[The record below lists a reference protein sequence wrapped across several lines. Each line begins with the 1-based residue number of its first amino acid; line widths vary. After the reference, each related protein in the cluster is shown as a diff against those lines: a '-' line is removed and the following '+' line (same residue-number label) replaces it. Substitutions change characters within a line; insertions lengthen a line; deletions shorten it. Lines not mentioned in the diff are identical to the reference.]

1 MLVSPMRAE
10 AGKRLRFLLNAAA
23 EKIRRCGLCEKL
35 KGKKDAG
42 KTVVKREAQRRSRFH
57 VAMRRQRNDSK
68 GYANE

>member
-1 MLVSPMRAE
+1 MLVSPIKAE

-23 EKIRRCGLCEKL
+23 EAIRRCGQCEKS

-42 KTVVKREAQRRSRFH
+42 KTVVKREAQRRGRLRA
-57 VAMRRQRNDSK
+57 AMRRQQNDSK